1 MPKRKKSETA
11 ENMLSSEHT
20 IPGPVSPEVL
30 KKAILKRTTHEEQAI
45 RDYVEWQSPDEQVTH
60 LEKVATKRLFERKFD
75 VWDVRTNKTRY
86 WVITSPTNLYSQE
99 LFPSLDYTLSF
110 HVGVTT
116 RVMAHE
122 QGNPAPEQQN
132 RLATAWRRWQQAT
145 KALDQADEA
154 EEFQAVGMRC
164 RESLLAF
171 VRAVAKPSMVS
182 EGQEIP
188 KDASFIQWSELI
200 ANTIAQGASAQE
212 IRGYLK
218 ALAKSTWQLVN
229 WLTHASNAA
238 RFDGY
243 MAIDATNNT
252 LAAFGTALVR
262 YERGT
267 PDRCPRCSS
276 YKLTSVYRPDLDIEP
291 PYITLCESC
300 GGVAIEEDNHNNT

>member
-30 KKAILKRTTHEEQAI
+30 KKAVLKRATHEEQAI

-60 LEKVATKRLFERKFD
+60 LEKVATERLFERKLD
-75 VWDVRTNKTRY
+75 AWDVRTNKTRY

-116 RVMAHE
+116 RVMAQE
-122 QGNPAPEQQN
+122 QGNPAPEQQD

-154 EEFQAVGMRC
+154 EEFQAVGMHC

-171 VRAVAKPSMVS
+171 VRAVAKPSMAP

-200 ANTIAQGASAQE
+200 ANMIAQGASAQE

-229 WLTHASNAA
+229 WLTHASNAV

-243 MAIDATNNT
+243 MAVDATNNT

-276 YKLTSVYRPDLDIEP
+276 YKLASVYRPDLDMEP
-291 PYITLCESC
+291 PNITLCESC
-300 GGVAIEEDNHNNT
+300 GWATIEEDNHNHI